1 MYLPQQAM
9 LKRLLMA
16 VAIIAAPAQAEVAI
30 GVFDYQTH
38 TYIVEHNHQN
48 KQPIASITK
57 LFTAATILRQGQPL
71 DELLKIKQT
80 SRYLKRGEQYTRREL
95 LKLMLIASDNV
106 AADTL
111 AHNYPNGYKQ
121 FLQDTNQWIQ
131 GFGLLNTTI
140 TDASGLLSTNQSTVE
155 DLIKVLPNLQT
166 HPLIQHSADPKLQL
180 KNKTITNTNPHTKT
194 HNLTI
199 SKTGTT
205 QAAGKCVVMLHREQ
219 AIILLGHKDSQQRYK
234 AAKEHLPQ

>member
-1 MYLPQQAM
+1 MYLPTQTM

-16 VAIIAAPAQAEVAI
+16 VALVAAPAHAEVAI
-30 GVFDYQTH
+30 GVFDYQTN

-111 AHNYPNGYKQ
+111 AHNYPGGYKQ
-121 FLQDTNQWIQ
+121 FLLDTNQWIQ

-140 TDASGLLSTNQSTVE
+140 TDASGLQSTNQSTVE
-155 DLIKVLPNLQT
+155 DLVKVLPNLQT
-166 HPLIQHSADPKLQL
+166 HPIILHSSDPKLQL
-180 KNKTITNTNPHTKT
+180 KRQTIQNTNPHTKT
-194 HNLTI
+194 HQLTI

-205 QAAGKCVVMLHREQ
+205 LAAGKCVVMLHREQ
-219 AIILLGHKDSQQRYK
+219 AIILLGHQNSTQRYNK
-234 AAKEHLPQ
+234 AKELLP

>member
-1 MYLPQQAM
+1 
-9 LKRLLMA
+9 MA

-48 KQPIASITK
+48 RQPIASITK

-80 SRYLKRGEQYTRREL
+80 SRYLKRGELYTRREL

-121 FLQDTNQWIQ
+121 FLADTNQWIQ

-166 HPLIQHSADPKLQL
+166 HPLMQHSADPKLQL
-180 KNKTITNTNPHTKT
+180 KRQTIYNTNPHTKT

-234 AAKEHLPQ
+234 AAREHLPQ

>member
-1 MYLPQQAM
+1 
-9 LKRLLMA
+9 MA
-16 VAIIAAPAQAEVAI
+16 VAIIAAPAKAEVAI

-71 DELLKIKQT
+71 DEPLKIKQT
-80 SRYLKRGEQYTRREL
+80 SRYLKRGESYTRREL

-111 AHNYPNGYKQ
+111 AHNYPGGYKQ
-121 FLQDTNQWIQ
+121 FLLDTNQWIQ

-140 TDASGLLSTNQSTVE
+140 TDASGLLATNQSTVE

-166 HPLIQHSADPKLQL
+166 HPLMQHSADPKLQL

-205 QAAGKCVVMLHREQ
+205 QAAGKCVIMLHQQQ
-219 AIILLGHKDSQQRYK
+219 AIILLGHQNSTQRYNK
-234 AAKEHLPQ
+234 AKELLP

>member
-1 MYLPQQAM
+1 M
-9 LKRLLMA
+9 LKRLLLA

-48 KQPIASITK
+48 RQPIASITK

-71 DELLKIKQT
+71 DEPLKIKQT
-80 SRYLKRGEQYTRREL
+80 SRYLKRGELYTRREL

-111 AHNYPNGYKQ
+111 AHNYPGGYKQ
-121 FLQDTNQWIQ
+121 FLTDTNQWIQ

-194 HNLTI
+194 HNLLI

-205 QAAGKCVVMLHREQ
+205 QAAGKCVVMLHQQQ
-219 AIILLGHKDSQQRYK
+219 AIILLGHKNSTHRYK
-234 AAKEHLPQ
+234 AAKELLP